1 MIEMGEENG
10 SQGLAEIVQ
19 ENREAFAADV
29 FLASDGPR
37 VNVERANINLGNRGA
52 VNFDLHVDL
61 REGGHHSGNWGG
73 LLANPGIIL
82 AHALATLTTAKGR
95 ILIKDWLPGPIP
107 NSVREALKDVVRD
120 GGADAPEMDLDWGEP
135 ALPPGSD
142 E

>member
-73 LLANPGIIL
+73 LLANPRSEERRVG
-82 AHALATLTTAKGR
+82 KEC
-95 ILIKDWLPGPIP
+95 
-107 NSVREALKDVVRD
+107 VRTFRSRWS
-120 GGADAPEMDLDWGEP
+120 PYN
-135 ALPPGSD
+135 
-142 E
+142 

>member
-1 MIEMGEENG
+1 MRI
-10 SQGLAEIVQ
+10 SYWSSDVCSSDLEIVQ

-82 AHALATLTTAKGR
+82 AHVLATLRSEEHPSELQSLMR
-95 ILIKDWLPGPIP
+95 I
-107 NSVREALKDVVRD
+107 SYAVFCLKKQII
-120 GGADAPEMDLDWGEP
+120 
-135 ALPPGSD
+135 
-142 E
+142 